1 MKISAG
7 SPEKQRKQLALL
19 GLLVIVAAV
28 VLYVQFGGDTAVP
41 ASTASN
47 TPVRTPARPADAAAP
62 GLPEALRL
70 TALEPVDEAERG
82 ARDPFG
88 FGQAPRAAQ
97 PQVVQAPPPRP
108 AMPPPTPQQTPSQMG
123 RPSIPVRFL
132 GVAEDPSR
140 PGKLV
145 SLSVNGTV
153 VLAREGDIVDG
164 RYRLESVGLESIT
177 MSYLDGQGRQVIRQ
191 QGV

>member
-7 SPEKQRKQLALL
+7 SPERQRKQLALL
-19 GLLVIVAAV
+19 GLLVLTASV
-28 VLYVQFGGDTAVP
+28 VFYVQFGRGTTVAGP
-41 ASTASN
+41 GASN
-47 TPVRTPARPADAAAP
+47 TPARTPARPGEAAAST

-70 TALEPVDEAERG
+70 TALQPAEEAPRG

-88 FGQAPRAAQ
+88 FGVPPRPAAP
-97 PQVVQAPPPRP
+97 PVVQAPPRVAPPPAPRP
-108 AMPPPTPQQTPSQMG
+108 QAAQTG
-123 RPSIPVRFL
+123 RPAIPVKFL
-132 GVAEDPSR
+132 GFAEDPRR
-140 PGKLV
+140 PGKWV

-164 RYRLESVGLESIT
+164 RYRLEKVGLESIT
-177 MSYLDGQGRQVIRQ
+177 MTYLDGQGRQVIRQ